1 MAPIRKTDARSE
13 KRDRTSPES
22 SVRPNQL
29 VRQNEYSPSLALCTL
44 ARGLELALL
53 RRNVKHGSSQ
63 TNNHMRIA
71 RTIGQIAAGAVL
83 VICLLVLIGAHAYG
97 LPLIAPIGS
106 TVLSILGPWL
116 IVVPIAIGALEIRL
130 WRASHSRGTLLLMTM
145 AVAATG
151 WASVALARMVAE
163 FHNHRV
169 PINLV
174 RAFGMKVSQGSRRD
188 DDLVYGTWKDKPL
201 RLVVYKPSAATAGES
216 VPILLYIH
224 GGGFTMGDR
233 FESGSNLRWFTDRG
247 WLALSIDYVLSSVDR
262 HLWDVATSQV
272 ACAMA
277 WTAANAARL
286 GGDPARISLLG
297 SSAGGNLAINAAYL
311 ANAGRL
317 ESSCGGTVPRV
328 AAVGALYPPVDLA
341 AAWASQV
348 PAISDM
354 ARQFNTY
361 YVGGS
366 PQQFPDR
373 YRFVDS
379 ATHINAAAP
388 PTLVIFGAN
397 DHLVPPDATDRFAQ
411 QARDAGVDIT
421 SIRFPYGDHAFNLN
435 QYGLGNQFYLGM
447 TERFLSEHGQRP
459 ANSR

>member
-1 MAPIRKTDARSE
+1 MAAS
-13 KRDRTSPES
+13 
-22 SVRPNQL
+22 
-29 VRQNEYSPSLALCTL
+29 
-44 ARGLELALL
+44 
-53 RRNVKHGSSQ
+53 
-63 TNNHMRIA
+63 
-71 RTIGQIAAGAVL
+71 AAL

-97 LPLIAPIGS
+97 LPFISPIGS
-106 TVLSILGPWL
+106 TVLSVFGPWL
-116 IVVPIAIGALEIRL
+116 VVVPIAIGALEIWL
-130 WRASHSRGTLLLMTM
+130 WRTAHSRGSLVLMIA

-151 WASVALARMVAE
+151 WASVAVARMVAE
-163 FHNHRV
+163 FQKHGV

-174 RAFGMKVSQGSRRD
+174 RAFGMRVLSDSRPD
-188 DDLVYGTWKDKPL
+188 DDLVYGNWQDQPL
-201 RLVVYKPSAATAGES
+201 HVLVYKPSS
-216 VPILLYIH
+216 VTPQYSAPILLYIH
-224 GGGFTMGDR
+224 GGGFTRGDR
-233 FESGSNLRWFTDRG
+233 FESGTNLRWFTDHG
-247 WLALSIDYVLSSVDR
+247 WLALSIDYTLSSVDR
-262 HLWDVATSQV
+262 HTWDIATGQV

-317 ESSCGGTVPRV
+317 ESACGGAVPRV
-328 AAVGALYPPVDLA
+328 SAVSSLYPPVDLA
-341 AAWASQV
+341 AAWAGQV
-348 PAISDM
+348 PVVSDM

-373 YRFVDS
+373 YQFVAS
-379 ATHINAAAP
+379 ATHISAAAP

-411 QARDAGVDIT
+411 QARTAGIDIE

-435 QYGLGNQFYLGM
+435 QDGIGNQFYLGM
-447 TERFLSEHGQRP
+447 TDRFLSEHGQRP
-459 ANSR
+459 ANSRPRIQ

>member
-1 MAPIRKTDARSE
+1 
-13 KRDRTSPES
+13 
-22 SVRPNQL
+22 
-29 VRQNEYSPSLALCTL
+29 
-44 ARGLELALL
+44 
-53 RRNVKHGSSQ
+53 
-63 TNNHMRIA
+63 MRIA
-71 RTIGQIAAGAVL
+71 RAIGRIVAVAAL
-83 VICLLVLIGAHAYG
+83 VICVLALIGAHFYG
-97 LPLIAPIGS
+97 IPFISPIGS
-106 TVLSILGPWL
+106 TVLSIFGPWL
-116 IVVPIAIGALEIRL
+116 VVVPIAIGAFEFWR
-130 WRASHSRGTLLLMTM
+130 WRASHSRTTLLITTI
-145 AVAATG
+145 AVAATA
-151 WASVALARMVAE
+151 WASVAVARMVAE
-163 FHNHRV
+163 FHDHGV

-174 RAFGMKVSQGSRRD
+174 RAFGMRVLSGSRPD
-188 DDLVYGTWKDKPL
+188 DDLVYGTWQDQAL
-201 RLVVYKPSAATAGES
+201 HLLVYKPRARAPGQSA
-216 VPILLYIH
+216 PILLYIH
-224 GGGFTMGDR
+224 GGGFILGDR
-233 FESGSNLRWFTDRG
+233 FESGSNLRWFADRG
-247 WLALSIDYVLSSVDR
+247 WLVLSIDYTLSSVDR
-262 HLWDVATSQV
+262 HLWDTTTSQV

-286 GGDPARISLLG
+286 GGDPDRISLLG

-328 AAVGALYPPVDLA
+328 SAVSALYPPVDLA
-341 AAWASQV
+341 AAWVSQV

-373 YRFVDS
+373 YWFVAS

-411 QARDAGVDIT
+411 QARQADIDVE

-447 TERFLSEHGQRP
+447 TDQFLSEHGQRP
-459 ANSR
+459 ANSRPNPE

>member
-1 MAPIRKTDARSE
+1 
-13 KRDRTSPES
+13 
-22 SVRPNQL
+22 
-29 VRQNEYSPSLALCTL
+29 
-44 ARGLELALL
+44 
-53 RRNVKHGSSQ
+53 VK
-63 TNNHMRIA
+63 IA
-71 RTIGQIAAGAVL
+71 RAIGQIVAVAAL
-83 VICLLVLIGAHAYG
+83 LICVLVLIGAHFYG
-97 LPLIAPIGS
+97 IPFLAPIGS
-106 TVLSILGPWL
+106 TVLSIFGPWL
-116 IVVPIAIGALEIRL
+116 VVVPIAIGAFEF
-130 WRASHSRGTLLLMTM
+130 WRWRTSRSRATFVLMIT

-151 WASVALARMVAE
+151 WASVALARMLAE
-163 FHNHRV
+163 FHTHGV
-169 PINLV
+169 PIDLV
-174 RAFGMKVSQGSRRD
+174 RTLVMRVVSRSTYD
-188 DDLVYGTWKDKPL
+188 DDLVYGTWQDQPL
-201 RLVVYKPSAATAGES
+201 HLLVYKPRSSIPGQSA
-216 VPILLYIH
+216 PILLYIH

-247 WLALSIDYVLSSVDR
+247 WVALSIDYALSSVDR
-262 HLWDVATSQV
+262 HLWDIATSQV

-277 WTAANAARL
+277 WTVANAARI

-328 AAVGALYPPVDLA
+328 AAVSALYPPVDLA

-373 YRFVDS
+373 YRFVAS
-379 ATHINAAAP
+379 ATHISAAAP

-411 QARDAGVDIT
+411 QAKDAGVDIT
-421 SIRFPYGDHAFNLN
+421 SIPFPYGDHAFNLN
-435 QYGLGNQFYLGM
+435 QFGIGNQFYLGM
-447 TERFLSEHGQRP
+447 TDQFLSKHGQRP
-459 ANSR
+459 ANSSPDRE

>member
-1 MAPIRKTDARSE
+1 
-13 KRDRTSPES
+13 
-22 SVRPNQL
+22 
-29 VRQNEYSPSLALCTL
+29 
-44 ARGLELALL
+44 
-53 RRNVKHGSSQ
+53 
-63 TNNHMRIA
+63 MRIA
-71 RTIGQIAAGAVL
+71 RRIGQIAAGAVL
-83 VICLLVLIGAHAYG
+83 VICLLVLIGAQAYG
-97 LPLIAPIGS
+97 LPFISPIGS
-106 TVLSILGPWL
+106 TLLSIFGPWL
-116 IVVPIAIGALEIRL
+116 VVVPIVIGALEIRL

-145 AVAATG
+145 SVAATG

-163 FHNHRV
+163 FHHHGV

-174 RAFGMKVSQGSRRD
+174 RTFGMRVIPGSPPD
-188 DDLVYGTWKDKPL
+188 DDVVFGTWQDQPL
-201 RLVVYKPSAATAGES
+201 RLVVYKPRSATPGQPA
-216 VPILLYIH
+216 PILLYIH

-233 FESGSNLRWFTDRG
+233 FESGTNLRWFTDRG
-247 WLALSIDYVLSSVDR
+247 WLALSIDYSLSSVDR
-262 HLWDVATSQV
+262 HLWDIATSQV
-272 ACAMA
+272 GCAMA

-286 GGDPARISLLG
+286 GGDPARISLMG

-317 ESSCGGTVPRV
+317 ESSCGGSVPRV
-328 AAVGALYPPVDLA
+328 SAVSALYPPVDLA
-341 AAWASQV
+341 AAWVSRV

-373 YRFVDS
+373 YRFVAS

-388 PTLVIFGAN
+388 PTLIILGDN

-411 QARDAGVDIT
+411 QARNAGIDIE

-435 QYGLGNQFYLGM
+435 QNSFGNQFYLGM
-447 TERFLSEHGQRP
+447 TYRFLSEHGQRP
-459 ANSR
+459 VYPPGHSITRL

>member
-1 MAPIRKTDARSE
+1 MTE
-13 KRDRTSPES
+13 
-22 SVRPNQL
+22 PNRVLADKHPL
-29 VRQNEYSPSLALCTL
+29 V
-44 ARGLELALL
+44 
-53 RRNVKHGSSQ
+53 
-63 TNNHMRIA
+63 IA
-71 RTIGQIAAGAVL
+71 RAIGQIAASAAL

-97 LPLIAPIGS
+97 LPFISPIGS
-106 TVLSILGPWL
+106 TVLSVFGPWL
-116 IVVPIAIGALEIRL
+116 VLVPLAIGALEFRL

-145 AVAATG
+145 AIAATG

-163 FHNHRV
+163 FHNHGV

-174 RAFGMKVSQGSRRD
+174 RAFGMKVSPGSRPD
-188 DDLVYGTWKDKPL
+188 DDLVYGAWQDRPL
-201 RLVVYKPSAATAGES
+201 RLLVYKPRS
-216 VPILLYIH
+216 VTPAYVAPILLYIH
-224 GGGFTMGDR
+224 GGGFSLGDR
-233 FESGSNLRWFTDRG
+233 FESGTNLRWFADRG
-247 WLALSIDYVLSSVDR
+247 WLALSIDYILSSVDR
-262 HLWDVATSQV
+262 HLWDITTSQV

-328 AAVGALYPPVDLA
+328 SAVSALYPPVDLA
-341 AAWASQV
+341 AAWVSQV

-354 ARQFNTY
+354 ARQFNRY

-373 YRFVDS
+373 YRFVS
-379 ATHINAAAP
+379 STTHINVAAP

-397 DHLVPPDATDRFAQ
+397 DHLVPPDATVSFAQ
-411 QARDAGVDIT
+411 QARNAGIDIE

-435 QYGLGNQFYLGM
+435 QYGIGNQFYLGM
-447 TERFLSEHGQRP
+447 TYQFLSKHGQRP
-459 ANSR
+459 ADSRPDRE